1 MSGRILDA
9 LARRGVLVSD
19 GAMGTELM
27 RAGLSPGECP
37 ESWNESRPDDVRA
50 ISKSYFD
57 AGSDMVLTNTFGG
70 SRWKLAKFDLAD
82 RQVQLVDAGVRLA
95 VEGGGGKGIVALS
108 IGPTGEFIAPLGTL
122 TPEEIKDDFAAQVAA
137 AAGAGADGILC
148 ESMSAIEEI
157 TLGVE
162 AAREAGLCALAT
174 MTFAKGPAGY
184 RTMMGNAPAGAARA
198 LEDAGADVVGANC
211 GVGVED
217 MVNIVR
223 EMREATTRPILVH
236 ANAGMPE
243 LKDGQTI
250 FPDGPEEM
258 ATKVLALHEAGA
270 QIVGGCCGATPEHIR
285 AMAAALAG
293 VRK

>member
-9 LARRGVLVSD
+9 LARHGVLVSD

-37 ESWNESRPDDVRA
+37 ESWNADRPDDVRA

-57 AGSDMVLTNTFGG
+57 AGSDMVLTNTFGA
-70 SRWKLAKFDLAD
+70 SRWKLDKFDLAD
-82 RQVQLVDAGVRLA
+82 RQEELVSAGVKLA
-95 VEGGGGKGIVALS
+95 VEGGDGKGIVTLS

-122 TPEEIKDDFAAQVAA
+122 SPEEVK
-137 AAGAGADGILC
+137 ADGILC

-174 MTFAKGPAGY
+174 MTFSKGPAGY
-184 RTMMGNAPAGAARA
+184 RTMMGGSPAETAKA
-198 LEDAGADVVGANC
+198 LEEAGADVLGANC
-211 GVGVED
+211 GLGVED
-217 MVNIVR
+217 MVHIVG
-223 EMREATTRPILVH
+223 EMREATAKPILVH

-243 LKDGQTI
+243 LKDGQTV

-258 ATKVLALHEAGA
+258 AAKVLALHEAGA
-270 QIVGGCCGATPEHIR
+270 QIIGGCCGTTPDHIR
-285 AMAAALAG
+285 RMAAALAG
-293 VRK
+293 VRR